1 MGAQRDQERHL
12 AWRAQG
18 GHHPAWTHQQEVA
31 QELGLETQVWRVEQ
45 RELSSVVWGWTW
57 ETWQTNGEIQ
67 LQQQAWD
74 ASMSPSGPHTLP
86 SVFL

>member
-18 GHHPAWTHQQEVA
+18 GHHPAWTHQQEVV

-45 RELSSVVWGWTW
+45 RELSSVAWGWT
-57 ETWQTNGEIQ
+57 
-67 LQQQAWD
+67 
-74 ASMSPSGPHTLP
+74 
-86 SVFL
+86 